1 LKEIALVH
9 FRDAKFSF
17 FQKKIFFCT
26 PWAKDPRGST
36 AYPQKIEKI
45 YFVHVH
51 LQTSPTSKMSINTLF
66 TSLVGAMNKLE
77 EAIFSEDK
85 PNGTVECLLEDRE
98 LDLGVANR
106 SELKG
111 VLRTAVI
118 DLFRKRMFRQA
129 NDKGV
134 AVEDF
139 SPEDKLSIAAMLGNG
154 DPAVKGEPAK
164 RVRGPRPPKKAK
176 KDDSSESE
184 EDSADEDFVPSKKAA
199 RPKKKEESESEEEK
213 PKKKAKPEIEE
224 LRPKKPKGKK
234 VESDSEVAVEKVVK
248 AVEKVE
254 VKEVKKAKTPS
265 MSKSP
270 KYDSDEDSSSGEEVE
285 VKSSKSES
293 DNRKDFISRMAE
305 APSSP

>member
-1 LKEIALVH
+1 
-9 FRDAKFSF
+9 
-17 FQKKIFFCT
+17 
-26 PWAKDPRGST
+26 
-36 AYPQKIEKI
+36 
-45 YFVHVH
+45 
-51 LQTSPTSKMSINTLF
+51 MSITTLF
-66 TSLVGAMNKLE
+66 TSLVVSMNKLE

-85 PNGTVECLLEDRE
+85 PNGTVECLLGDRE
-98 LDLGVANR
+98 LELGDPSR

-139 SPEDKLSIAAMLGNG
+139 SPEDKLSIAALLGNG
-154 DPAVKGEPAK
+154 DPAVKGEAPK

-199 RPKKKEESESEEEK
+199 RPKKKEESESEEEEK
-213 PKKKAKPEIEE
+213 SKKTKAKKPEEE
-224 LRPKKPKGKK
+224 PRPKKAKGKK
-234 VESDSEVAVEKVVK
+234 VESESEVEVVK
-248 AVEKVE
+248 AVEKAVE
-254 VKEVKKAKTPS
+254 KVEVKKAKTPS
-265 MSKSP
+265 MKTP

-293 DNRKDFISRMAE
+293 DSRKDFISRMAE